1 MHCASDIVHSYHWKK
16 ILAVHF
22 FVVKKDLF
30 SVVKLISTKTASPF
44 SLADWFLLRWMA
56 KQYKQTKKKKVLREK
71 GRNSS

>member
-44 SLADWFLLRWMA
+44 SLADWFLLR
-56 KQYKQTKKKKVLREK
+56 
-71 GRNSS
+71 